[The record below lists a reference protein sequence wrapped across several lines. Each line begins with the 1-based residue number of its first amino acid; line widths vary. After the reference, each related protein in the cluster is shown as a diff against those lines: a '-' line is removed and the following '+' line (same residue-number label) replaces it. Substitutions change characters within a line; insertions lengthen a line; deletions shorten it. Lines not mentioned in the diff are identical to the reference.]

1 MRHRHGIRCR
11 SDIELYRMRRTLKR
25 VVRKL
30 EEALHLSRSRAA
42 LRAGL
47 EDERPTAAHRH
58 R

>member
-1 MRHRHGIRCR
+1 MRHKHGIRCR

-30 EEALHLSRSRAA
+30 EEALRLSRR
-42 LRAGL
+42 RDGI
-47 EDERPTAAHRH
+47 EDERSTAAHRH

>member
-1 MRHRHGIRCR
+1 MRHKHGIRCR

-30 EEALHLSRSRAA
+30 EEALHLSRR
-42 LRAGL
+42 RDGL
-47 EDERPTAAHRH
+47 DEMDHGRSTATHRH